1 MKKIVVRP
9 KGNKKPV
16 KAATT
21 SFNSGVARQIQHHL
35 KEALELLVSL
45 DDNSYNDLDGDALSE
60 DLDIYIRQIETEVA
74 TYRNLI
80 RNM

>member
-1 MKKIVVRP
+1 MKKMVIRP

-16 KAATT
+16 KAATS

-45 DDNSYNDLDGDALSE
+45 DDNSYNDLDGDALSK
-60 DLDIYIRQIETEVA
+60 DLDTYIRQIEIEVA
-74 TYRNLI
+74 NYRDI
-80 RNM
+80 VRNM